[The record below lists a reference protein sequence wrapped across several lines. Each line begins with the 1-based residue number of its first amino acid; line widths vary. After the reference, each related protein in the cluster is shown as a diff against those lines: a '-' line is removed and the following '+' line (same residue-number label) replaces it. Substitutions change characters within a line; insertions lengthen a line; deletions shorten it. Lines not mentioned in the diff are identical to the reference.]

1 MCIFSFCI
9 QSTSSIY
16 KYYIY
21 VCFNNF
27 LAGINALYLKSYLGY
42 YIKDLLDLMKLSHSH

>member
-1 MCIFSFCI
+1 MHLSFYRQPLNQALC
-9 QSTSSIY
+9 
-16 KYYIY
+16 KIY